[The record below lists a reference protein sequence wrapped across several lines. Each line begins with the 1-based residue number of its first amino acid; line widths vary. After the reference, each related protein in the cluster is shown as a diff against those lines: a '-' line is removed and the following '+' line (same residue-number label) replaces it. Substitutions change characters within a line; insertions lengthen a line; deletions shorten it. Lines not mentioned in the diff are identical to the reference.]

1 MLATPAAAIVV
12 HHDAGADP
20 SGLIVDL
27 APQSSHYSAWLV
39 AGNDRAL
46 ELAKPKRRGFTAG
59 RAIEFEIAAAH
70 SGRLDFDDNVMRPRR
85 RIGKF
90 GDLQFAST
98 QETHSAH
105 RKALPLATPHIR
117 SGRAKEIEAADHEN
131 TCPGQN
137 QCRNAFSYFDAA
149 AHLSTSRLDPSPI
162 RRARSSVFMSAGRRM
177 ADHIAAA
184 QRYRARAAKC
194 ELSAKNT
201 TSAGFGECYRLL
213 ARHYL
218 VLANLEEDCA
228 HRQSPFA
235 RPQDSKPE
243 EQAVARSVAA
253 RMFAVRQM
261 QRAAPSM
268 ETVSMPPMALVA
280 VPAAEFGP

>member
-1 MLATPAAAIVV
+1 
-12 HHDAGADP
+12 
-20 SGLIVDL
+20 
-27 APQSSHYSAWLV
+27 
-39 AGNDRAL
+39 
-46 ELAKPKRRGFTAG
+46 
-59 RAIEFEIAAAH
+59 
-70 SGRLDFDDNVMRPRR
+70 
-85 RIGKF
+85 
-90 GDLQFAST
+90 
-98 QETHSAH
+98 
-105 RKALPLATPHIR
+105 
-117 SGRAKEIEAADHEN
+117 
-131 TCPGQN
+131 
-137 QCRNAFSYFDAA
+137 
-149 AHLSTSRLDPSPI
+149 
-162 RRARSSVFMSAGRRM
+162 M

-280 VPAAEFGP
+280 VPAAEFDP